1 MSSSSQHSLSRIM
14 PNGRTL
20 KDAIDETERLL
31 AETFDQLDVDHERD
45 SWFMVRLTKIR
56 EALADRPEAT

>member
-1 MSSSSQHSLSRIM
+1 M